1 MIMKKRWS
9 SVGRGLIR
17 LRGRGRCLGLLLALV
32 VFSGGG
38 VYAQSNDEVLRRID
52 QLQQQI
58 NVQQVMID
66 ELRKALAAQVQQQ
79 QQVSE
84 KAREEVQAAVQEAKD
99 ELAKDNA
106 PLLAL
111 RKGIEGLDI
120 TGDLRL
126 RYENVTRDVDS
137 GDDVR
142 EKSRFRHRV
151 RLGGVWKNP
160 SEDWEIG
167 LGLEAGSSD
176 GTSANQSWNKNS
188 SWESGSVYLDYAY
201 AKHRFGDSG
210 LSLTLGQHKN
220 PWKCSMLTY
229 DSDLRPT
236 GATLAYDQ
244 DALFANIG
252 AYNLRG
258 DNKVTGSGDQSLAN
272 MYGGQV
278 GMKFKGD
285 NLKGLLAAGFHY
297 YDDETGEYQ
306 LAADDYN
313 YQIGSL
319 YGEIGGKAGDV
330 VLKALGE
337 FAMNFGADNDFS
349 QGVTKGRASADPA
362 KYKAEDNDMA
372 WLLGFQAKYGKVAA
386 KYSYVYI
393 EGDSVPWFMTDADLG
408 AGVKT
413 GGSVNVQ
420 GHVIGL
426 SYDLSKNLSLGGT
439 MMLTELIE
447 PADGNDDDGM
457 LYQLD
462 ISYKF

>member
-1 MIMKKRWS
+1 
-9 SVGRGLIR
+9 
-17 LRGRGRCLGLLLALV
+17 LALV

-38 VYAQSNDEVLRRID
+38 VYAQANDEILRRID
-52 QLQQQI
+52 ELQLQIKAQQA
-58 NVQQVMID
+58 MID
-66 ELRKALAAQVQQQ
+66 ELRKMQEAQAQQQ

-84 KAREEVQAAVQEAKD
+84 KAREEVQAAVKEAKD
-99 ELAKDNA
+99 ELAKSNA
-106 PLLAL
+106 PLVAL

-188 SWESGSVYLDYAY
+188 TWESGSVYLDYAY

-244 DALFANIG
+244 DALFASIG

-258 DNKVTGSGDQSLAN
+258 DSKVTGSGEQSLAN
-272 MYGGQV
+272 MYGGQI

-285 NLKGLLAAGFHY
+285 NLKGLLAMGFHY

-306 LAADDYN
+306 LAAEDYN

-319 YGEIGGKAGDV
+319 YGEIGGKAGAVD
-330 VLKALGE
+330 LKAVGE

-349 QGVTKGRASADPA
+349 QGAARGRASADPA
-362 KYKAEDNDMA
+362 RYDAEDNDMA
-372 WLLGFQAKYGKVAA
+372 WLLGFQAKYGKVVA
-386 KYSYVYI
+386 KYSYAYI

-420 GHVIGL
+420 GHVLGL
-426 SYDLSKNLSLGGT
+426 SYDLSKNLSLGAT

-447 PADGNDDDGM
+447 PADGNDDDGT

>member
-1 MIMKKRWS
+1 MEEKQGIGNGRPAQAPRLMGMGKRAAA
-9 SVGRGLIR
+9 
-17 LRGRGRCLGLLLALV
+17 LGLSLVLGAGALTGADEELLRKIEAM
-32 VFSGGG
+32 
-38 VYAQSNDEVLRRID
+38 
-52 QLQQQI
+52 QQQI
-58 NVQQVMID
+58 QAQQTMLNQ
-66 ELRKALAAQVQQQ
+66 LRQQIQEQQQ
-79 QQVSE
+79 NTPTVV
-84 KAREEVQAAVQEAKD
+84 KAEVKTQMD
-99 ELAKDNA
+99 ERLSKQSA
-106 PLLAL
+106 PLISLG
-111 RKGIEGLDI
+111 KGIEGLSLV
-120 TGDLRL
+120 GDLRL
-126 RYENVTRDVDS
+126 RYEYADTDRDSQSDANY
-137 GDDVR
+137 
-142 EKSRFRHRV
+142 KSRFRHRV
-151 RLGGVWKNP
+151 RVGGVWKNP
-160 SEDWEIG
+160 TEEWEVG

-188 SWESGSVYLDYAY
+188 TWESGSVYLDYAY

-210 LSLTLGQHKN
+210 LSLTLGQQKN

-244 DALFANIG
+244 DALFASIG

-258 DNKVTGSGDQSLAN
+258 DSKVTGSGDQSLAN
-272 MYGGQV
+272 MYGGQI

-285 NLKGLLAAGFHY
+285 NLKGLLAMGFHY

-306 LAADDYN
+306 LAAEDYN

-319 YGEIGGKAGDV
+319 YGEIGGKAGAVD
-330 VLKALGE
+330 LKAVGE

-349 QGVTKGRASADPA
+349 QGAARGRASADPA
-362 KYKAEDNDMA
+362 RYDAEDNDMA
-372 WLLGFQAKYGKVAA
+372 WLLGFQAKYGKVVA
-386 KYSYVYI
+386 KYSYAYI

-420 GHVIGL
+420 GHVLGL
-426 SYDLSKNLSLGGT
+426 SYDLSKNLSLGAT

-447 PADGNDDDGM
+447 PADGNDDDGT